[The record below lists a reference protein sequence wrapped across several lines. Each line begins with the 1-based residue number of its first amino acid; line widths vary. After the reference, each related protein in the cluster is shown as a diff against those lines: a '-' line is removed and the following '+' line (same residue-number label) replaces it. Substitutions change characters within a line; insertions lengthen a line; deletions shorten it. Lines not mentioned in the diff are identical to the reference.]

1 MKHVAFFISIV
12 FALLVVS
19 IASIA
24 VAQIGSG
31 YDLTWNTIDG
41 GGGSASGGGYRVDH
55 TVGQVD
61 AGVPTGAQSGG
72 GYVLEGGFWSGANAN
87 VVPTPALNHHLYLPL
102 VRR

>member
-41 GGGSASGGGYRVDH
+41 GGGSASGGGYTLDH
-55 TVGQVD
+55 TLGQPD
-61 AGVPTGAQSGG
+61 ADTQSSS

-87 VVPTPALNHHLYLPL
+87 VVPTPPLNHHLYLPL